1 MNVQILLGYLQPIH
15 HGDQS
20 HLILGLDNHQPSPQ
34 TPFVSYVYFD
44 KTKQG
49 CLSLSHDSLSTSN
62 SWHTQIHVAWNVLE
76 RSHVFISDVAWT
88 ILGQRVCWHFSH

>member
-1 MNVQILLGYLQPIH
+1 MDHDINVQILLGYLKPVH

-20 HLILGLDNHQPSPQ
+20 HLILGLDHHQPSPQ
-34 TPFVSYVYFD
+34 TLFVSYVYFVT

-62 SWHTQIHVAWNVLE
+62 SWNTHMWPGI
-76 RSHVFISDVAWT
+76 F
-88 ILGQRVCWHFSH
+88 